1 MNDLYMIGFI
11 ALAGLLFVIGLVMII
26 RGVRRYDFHPLVL
39 LVPFLATATFSF
51 PVYFVLKER
60 YLKKSGASDEAIA
73 RTHRQTVLGFAF
85 VIAFI
90 AVTCVTTVGFFVQSF
105 DTFQATGAE
114 TLDLDGTV
122 WGRGMFLGALA
133 VSALYAAASLR
144 LNSRKRNVWSV

>member
-1 MNDLYMIGFI
+1 MKEFYIIGFAAI
-11 ALAGLLFVIGLVMII
+11 MGLMFVAGWVLLI
-26 RGVRRYDFHPLVL
+26 RGYRRYDFHPLVFL
-39 LVPFLATATFSF
+39 IPFAVGAILSF
-51 PVYFVLKER
+51 PAYFMLKER